1 MEGHGRALAPQ
12 RRAGGGAPLTVH
24 SHPSL
29 SSPRKRAFSCA
40 GITADDV
47 VVTAHQLNFMPGC
60 SVIERVR
67 RADLVIW
74 LDETQYEAKSFVNR
88 NRLADGTPMTVP
100 VNAHDHYAPIN
111 RVRIADPTFR
121 ARAKAAKTLELK
133 LGPAAAP
140 FAAELRRPY
149 ELLAGLNQ
157 ALIETLLAELGIRVA
172 QRFQSMLDRTH
183 ALPVWSDTEAQ
194 LEPVRE
200 RFAAMAAQLGGTV
213 WLSGPGGHHCGE
225 EKFAEHG
232 IRVVTYRHEGA
243 NPSAVE
249 LVRERLEVAA

>member
-1 MEGHGRALAPQ
+1 MTRID
-12 RRAGGGAPLTVH
+12 
-24 SHPSL
+24 HPSL
-29 SSPRKRAFSCA
+29 LSPRKRAFSCS

-47 VVTAHQLNFMPGC
+47 VVTSHQLNLLHGC

-88 NRLADGTPMTVP
+88 NRLHDGSWMTVP
-100 VNAHDHYAPIN
+100 VNAHDHFAPIN
-111 RVRIADPTFR
+111 RVRIADPQFR
-121 ARAKAAKTLELK
+121 ARRKIAKTLALR
-133 LGPAAAP
+133 LGEQAAAP
-140 FAAELRRPY
+140 FAAELLRPY
-149 ELLAGLNQ
+149 DMLVGLNHAVAVELLA
-157 ALIETLLAELGIRVA
+157 ALDIQVA

-183 ALPVWSDTEAQ
+183 ALPVWSESDVE

-200 RFAAMAAQLGGTV
+200 RFAAMAAQLGATV

-225 EKFAEHG
+225 AAFAEHG
-232 IRVVTYRHEGA
+232 IRVVTYTHEGP

-249 LVRERLEVAA
+249 LVRSTMAVAA